1 MAMYMGKKSNGVRR
15 SHVQQGM
22 EGSMA
27 KQNLGMACHTPPLN
41 KSQKRGKVP
50 LPILTFV
57 TILKL
62 YIHFINRM
70 GLRMDN
76 GTSPCF

>member
-27 KQNLGMACHTPPLN
+27 KQNLGMASNTPPLN
-41 KSQKRGKVP
+41 KAHAETRGSAITYPHSRP
-50 LPILTFV
+50 LP
-57 TILKL
+57 
-62 YIHFINRM
+62 
-70 GLRMDN
+70 
-76 GTSPCF
+76 